1 MENQEKKK
9 SGFSTAGLVLSII
22 GICTSFMPI
31 INNISFVLGVLAIIF
46 AIIALIKK
54 DSKVKNI
61 IILIIGLLA
70 IVITLNSQKAL
81 SDSLDD
87 LSKDLDTSVNNATG
101 KNTEDILNNYVDVSL
116 GEFEVIEEEYFSKTK
131 LTVKVTNKAS
141 EKKSYSIQ
149 IEAVSEDGSR
159 IAQDYVYANDLNAGQ
174 SQSFDIFTFVSSDKL
189 ESMKN
194 ATFKI
199 VEVSMY

>member
-46 AIIALIKK
+46 AIIA
-54 DSKVKNI
+54 
-61 IILIIGLLA
+61 
-70 IVITLNSQKAL
+70 ITLNSQKAL

-199 VEVSMY
+199 VEASMY

>member
-199 VEVSMY
+199 VEASMY